1 MAARIELGNVVHV
14 RRVSSSVLVAIA
26 VLAHGAVA
34 RADVFRKGPYLQSLT
49 ESGAVVMW
57 ESDEAVAGRVIVSSS
72 TAPDLVFSEDKPR
85 RMHEVRVSGLSA
97 GKRYTYRVEA
107 GGQEQAGELAT
118 APKAG
123 EAFSFVVFGDT
134 RSNAGAHRNVVERV
148 RREVPDFI
156 LATGDMVNEGTN
168 AVDWQ
173 TFFDVERD
181 LLRDNALYPAIG
193 NHDREPRPARTVE
206 NYRKYFAVP
215 DDSPDPERYY
225 TFTYSNARFL
235 VLDSNLY
242 SFALT
247 DQTAWIERELT
258 MAVQD
263 PKIRH
268 IFVVM
273 HHPPFSTSIHGGNS
287 ELREMWTPLFEKYR
301 VEAVFSGHDHTYEH
315 AEHNGVQ
322 YLVSGGGG
330 APLYPKDPRASKV
343 DAQASRYFE
352 RTYNFLRLQVVGDFV
367 EVAAMR
373 DDGTLIESWGWGRMP
388 EPVAMTPTGAVQVA
402 TAVPGALAATNVRGG
417 SASVA
422 PAASGCSVVAAGRG
436 GPGGAA
442 AWWVVAAIV
451 AGLAGRRGVRR
462 YAFPA
467 AWSYVPGS
475 RQR

>member
-1 MAARIELGNVVHV
+1 VPLPRVTTAAIVATVLLGA
-14 RRVSSSVLVAIA
+14 SAST
-26 VLAHGAVA
+26 A
-34 RADVFRKGPYLQSLT
+34 RAETFRKGPYLQWL
-49 ESGAVVMW
+49 SGQGVVVMW
-57 ESDEAVAGRVIVSSS
+57 ESDDSVAGRVVVHPSIG
-72 TAPDLVFSEDKPR
+72 PDLVLEEDRPG
-85 RMHEVRVSGLSA
+85 RMHEVHVTGLRP
-97 GKRYTYRVEA
+97 GKRYEYRVEC
-107 GGQEQAGELAT
+107 GGKVEGGEFAT
-118 APKAG
+118 APPPG

-134 RSNAGAHRNVVERV
+134 RSNAGAHKNVVERV

-168 AVDWQ
+168 TGDWQ
-173 TFFDVERD
+173 IFFDVERE
-181 LLRDNALYPAIG
+181 LLRDNALFPAIG

-225 TFTYSNARFL
+225 AFTYSNARFL

-258 MAVQD
+258 AAVQD
-263 PKIRH
+263 GSIRH

-315 AEHNGVQ
+315 GSHNGVQ
-322 YLVSGGGG
+322 YIVSGGGG
-330 APLYPKDPRASKV
+330 APLYPKDPDADPV
-343 DAQASRYFE
+343 DADASRYFE
-352 RTYNFLRLQVVGDFV
+352 RTYNFLRVQVVGDFV

-388 EPVAMTPTGAVQVA
+388 EAVAHAAP
-402 TAVPGALAATNVRGG
+402 AATP
-417 SASVA
+417 AEVA
-422 PAASGCSVVAAGRG
+422 PAALATTSVG
-436 GPGGAA
+436 GTGAA
-442 AWWVVAAIV
+442 VSAHAGCTIAPGTRSGSPAATLL
-451 AGLAGRRGVRR
+451 ALLGLAAVRR
-462 YAFPA
+462 
-467 AWSYVPGS
+467 S
-475 RQR
+475 RRRQGA

>member
-1 MAARIELGNVVHV
+1 MSLTAWAAAL
-14 RRVSSSVLVAIA
+14 VLVCAS
-26 VLAHGAVA
+26 GGVA
-34 RADVFRKGPYLQSLT
+34 RAESPELFKKGPYLQSVT
-49 ESGAVVMW
+49 GDSAIVMW
-57 ESDEAVAGRVIVSSS
+57 ETERSDMGRVIVHSPTS
-72 TAPDLVFSEDKPR
+72 PDIVVVEDRPV
-85 RMHEVRVSGLSA
+85 RMHEVRVQGLQP
-97 GKRYTYRVEA
+97 GRRYTYRVESA
-107 GGQEQAGELAT
+107 GIVERGELST
-118 APKAG
+118 APRAG

-168 AVDWQ
+168 EKDWQ
-173 TFFDVERD
+173 IFFEVERD
-181 LLRDNALYPAIG
+181 LLRDNPLYPAIG
-193 NHDREPRPARTVE
+193 NHDREPRPARTAE

-225 TFTYSNARFL
+225 AFTYGNSRFL
-235 VLDSNLY
+235 MLDSNLY

-263 PKIRH
+263 AKIRH

-273 HHPPFSTSIHGGNS
+273 HHPPFSTSIHGGHS
-287 ELREMWTPLFEKYR
+287 ELREMWSPMFEKYR

-330 APLYPKDPRASKV
+330 APLYPKDPRADKV
-343 DAQASRYFE
+343 DAKASRYFE

-373 DDGTLIESWGWGRMP
+373 DDGTLIESWSWGRMP
-388 EPVAMTPTGAVQVA
+388 DPAVALVAPARVNGSGAALAA
-402 TAVPGALAATNVRGG
+402 TAVPTGSQVTARGCRVAPAGQGAGRGALAAC
-417 SASVA
+417 
-422 PAASGCSVVAAGRG
+422 AALAAL
-436 GPGGAA
+436 
-442 AWWVVAAIV
+442 VLVS
-451 AGLAGRRGVRR
+451 RRRAR
-462 YAFPA
+462 
-467 AWSYVPGS
+467 
-475 RQR
+475 